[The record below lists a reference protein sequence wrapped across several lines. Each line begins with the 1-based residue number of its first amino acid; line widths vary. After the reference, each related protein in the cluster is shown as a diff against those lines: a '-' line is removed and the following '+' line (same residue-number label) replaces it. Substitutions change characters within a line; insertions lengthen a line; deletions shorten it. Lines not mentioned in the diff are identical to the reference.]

1 MDQITDHNKRLKLCI
16 KWFQQIE
23 ESHLLEEDRLRTAL
37 ESAEKK
43 CSAIGNSTVLIFMG
57 SYWCQ

>member
-23 ESHLLEEDRLRTAL
+23 ESHLLEEERLRTAL

-43 CSAIGNSTVLIFMG
+43 CSAIGSVDFHGLLLLPVI
-57 SYWCQ
+57 